1 MSILTQ
7 HIPDKL
13 FKYYSFDEKFNES
26 RLTGRVFLSTP
37 FSFNDPSDCRL
48 GIENNFKE
56 KSRTKD
62 WLYAKLEE
70 VGLNPD
76 DYADGIINNEKAA
89 VDAYWRKQLEKVGIL
104 CLSEDDKNKLL
115 WGYYTNNV
123 GFCVEWD
130 TTKIV
135 KRLALAYVSELDF
148 ETTVLLTTKKNQY
161 FEDPYSRTAKDQK
174 EVDLAFDMIQDS
186 DLDTLKNDYLRTQ
199 LLYTANRPLVRNYV
213 VNCLLKRLGCGNVIY
228 KKLITP
234 LAAKLFFVS
243 GNEEDITTK
252 YYTKTEEWVREQE
265 FRFVC
270 SLGGNMVADLGKDC
284 IKSIRFGCNIS
295 FPNLISLLC
304 ILKRNE
310 MESVP
315 LYIMKNEP
323 ASDSMTAVPLN
334 TSDLYKSLEEMQKIT
349 RF

>member
-26 RLTGRVFLSTP
+26 RLTGHVFLSTP

-56 KSRTKD
+56 KSRTRD

-135 KRLALAYVSELDF
+135 KRLALAYVSEL
-148 ETTVLLTTKKNQY
+148 VNH
-161 FEDPYSRTAKDQK
+161 PY
-174 EVDLAFDMIQDS
+174 
-186 DLDTLKNDYLRTQ
+186 N
-199 LLYTANRPLVRNYV
+199 VR
-213 VNCLLKRLGCGNVIY
+213 
-228 KKLITP
+228 
-234 LAAKLFFVS
+234 
-243 GNEEDITTK
+243 
-252 YYTKTEEWVREQE
+252 
-265 FRFVC
+265 
-270 SLGGNMVADLGKDC
+270 
-284 IKSIRFGCNIS
+284 
-295 FPNLISLLC
+295 
-304 ILKRNE
+304 
-310 MESVP
+310 
-315 LYIMKNEP
+315 
-323 ASDSMTAVPLN
+323 
-334 TSDLYKSLEEMQKIT
+334 
-349 RF
+349 

>member
-1 MSILTQ
+1 MWPRLKNSPHTYAHEGLESIF
-7 HIPDKL
+7 L
-13 FKYYSFDEKFNES
+13 FEFIELQWVQTDFL
-26 RLTGRVFLSTP
+26 RL
-37 FSFNDPSDCRL
+37 SD
-48 GIENNFKE
+48 NN
-56 KSRTKD
+56 
-62 WLYAKLEE
+62 
-70 VGLNPD
+70 N
-76 DYADGIINNEKAA
+76 
-89 VDAYWRKQLEKVGIL
+89 
-104 CLSEDDKNKLL
+104 
-115 WGYYTNNV
+115 
-123 GFCVEWD
+123 
-130 TTKIV
+130 
-135 KRLALAYVSELDF
+135 F

-243 GNEEDITTK
+243 GNEEDVTTK
-252 YYTKTEEWVREQE
+252 YYTKTEEWVKEQE

-315 LYIMKNEP
+315 LYIMKNDP